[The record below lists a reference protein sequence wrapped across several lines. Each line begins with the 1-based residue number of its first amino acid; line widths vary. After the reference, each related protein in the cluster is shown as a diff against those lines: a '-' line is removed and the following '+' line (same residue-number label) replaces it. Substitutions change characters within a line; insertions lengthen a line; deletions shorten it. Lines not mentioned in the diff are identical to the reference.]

1 MEVKI
6 LERNDREIK
15 FLVSGIK
22 STFAGALRRVMISEV
37 PTMAI
42 EWVEYNTNTSAMPDE
57 VLANRLGQVPLTYD
71 PKAYNLKK
79 DCKCE
84 DKGCSRCE
92 VKLVLKKKG
101 PAMVYSD
108 DLKTTDKS
116 VVPFIEKIPLVEL
129 FADQE
134 LEFVATAQLGTG
146 REHSKWQGA
155 VVGYK
160 NLPSIKIGDVT
171 KEDLDKFV
179 KICPRDVFKTKDGKL
194 IVTDPVKCILCMNCA
209 EASRKGEVE
218 VTPVEDAFV
227 FTVET
232 ASGIKAEDIVQI
244 ATGVLGEKMK
254 EFQKEL
260 KKLK

>member
-1 MEVKI
+1 MELKVF
-6 LERNDREIK
+6 ERNDREIK
-15 FLVSGIK
+15 FLASGIK
-22 STFAGALRRVMISEV
+22 SSFAGALRRVMIAEV

-42 EWVEYNTNTSAMPDE
+42 EWVDFNTNTSAMPDE

-71 PKAYNLKK
+71 PKAYDLKK

-84 DKGCSRCE
+84 GKGCSRCE

-116 VVPFIEKIPLVEL
+116 VVPFIERIPIVEL
-129 FADQE
+129 FEDQE
-134 LEFVATAQLGTG
+134 LELIATAQLGLG
-146 REHSKWQGA
+146 REHAKWQGA
-155 VVGYK
+155 IVGYK
-160 NLPSIKIGDVT
+160 NLPNIKIGDIA
-171 KEDLDKFV
+171 KEDLEKFV
-179 KICPRDVFKTKDGKL
+179 KTCPRDVFKIRDGKL
-194 IVTDPVKCILCMNCA
+194 SVTDPVKCMLCMNCV
-209 EASRKGEVE
+209 EASREGEVE

-227 FTVET
+227 FNVET
-232 ASGIKAEDIVQI
+232 ASGIKAEDVVQM
-244 ATGVLGEKMK
+244 AADALCGKMK

>member
-1 MEVKI
+1 MELKV

-15 FLVSGIK
+15 FLVSGVK
-22 STFAGALRRVMISEV
+22 SSFAGALRRVMISEV

-42 EWVEYNTNTSAMPDE
+42 EWVDFNTNTSAMPDE
-57 VLANRLGQVPLTYD
+57 VLANRIGQVPLTYD

-84 DKGCSRCE
+84 GKGCSRCE
-92 VKLVLKKKG
+92 VKLVVKKKG

-116 VVPFIEKIPLVEL
+116 VVPFIERIPVVEL
-129 FADQE
+129 FEDQE
-134 LEFVATAQLGTG
+134 LELIATAQLGTG
-146 REHSKWQGA
+146 REHAKWQGA
-155 VVGYK
+155 IVGYK
-160 NLPSIKIGDVT
+160 NLPSIKVGDVA
-171 KEDLDKFV
+171 KDDLEKFV
-179 KICPRDVFKTKDGKL
+179 KVCPRDVFKTKDGKL
-194 IVTDPVKCILCMNCA
+194 IVTDPVKCVLCMNCV

-227 FTVET
+227 FNVET
-232 ASGIKAEDIVQI
+232 ASGIKAEDVVQM
-244 ATGVLGEKMK
+244 AADALGGKMK
-254 EFQKEL
+254 DFQKEL

>member
-15 FLVSGIK
+15 FLVSGVK
-22 STFAGALRRVMISEV
+22 SSFAGALRRVMISEV

-42 EWVEYNTNTSAMPDE
+42 EWVEFNKNDSAMPDE
-57 VLANRLGQVPLTYD
+57 VLANRIGQVPLTYD

-84 DKGCSRCE
+84 GKGCSRCE
-92 VKLVLKKKG
+92 VKLALKKKG

-129 FADQE
+129 FDDQE
-134 LEFVATAQLGTG
+134 LEFVATAQLGFG

-155 VVGYK
+155 IVGYK
-160 NLPSIKIGDVT
+160 NLPGIKIGEIAKDDV
-171 KEDLDKFV
+171 EKFV
-179 KICPRDVFKTKDGKL
+179 KICPRKVFKEKDGKL
-194 IVTDPVKCILCMNCA
+194 VVTDPVKCILCMNCA

-227 FTVET
+227 FNVET
-232 ASGIKAEDIVQI
+232 ASGIKAEDIVQM
-244 ATGVLGEKMK
+244 AADALGGKMT